1 MPPEGLNC
9 SVRVRTAFNSS
20 SRRDFFPGGVG
31 GGGVPVQFEFVFGRS
46 CHRVVR
52 VRVQSEFEGGL
63 RIRVRTRRDFFP
75 GGVGVSSS
83 VRVRAELTMDLLIPI
98 AIGFV

>member
-20 SRRDFFPGGVG
+20 SNAGSNTSSRRDFFPGGV

-46 CHRVVR
+46 CHRGGAVR
-52 VRVQSEFEGGL
+52 VRVQSEFEGG
-63 RIRVRTRRDFFP
+63 
-75 GGVGVSSS
+75 
-83 VRVRAELTMDLLIPI
+83 
-98 AIGFV
+98 

>member
-20 SRRDFFPGGVG
+20 SRRDFFPGGG
-31 GGGVPVQFEFVFGRS
+31 
-46 CHRVVR
+46 
-52 VRVQSEFEGGL
+52 
-63 RIRVRTRRDFFP
+63 
-75 GGVGVSSS
+75 GVSSS

>member
-52 VRVQSEFEGGL
+52 VQSEFEGGL

-75 GGVGVSSS
+75 GGGGVSSS